1 MKYTRDESIPWLVY
15 KARHLLKKG
24 IQNKLKDYDISS
36 EQWSVL
42 NTVYLRKGCNQ
53 ITLAEIL
60 IKDGATITRILNI
73 LENKK
78 LVKREKSTH
87 DKREYLIYLTDYGLN
102 LYRKVLPIILQ
113 NTNDID
119 SIFNDN
125 ELKQLHYLLNKL
137 VLNLE

>member
-1 MKYTRDESIPWLVY
+1 MKYTRDETTPWLVY
-15 KARHLLKKG
+15 KARHLLKKR

-42 NTVYLRKGCNQ
+42 NTVYLKKGCNQ

-60 IKDGATITRILNI
+60 LKDGATITRILNI

-78 LVKREKSTH
+78 LVRREKSTH
-87 DKREYLIYLTDYGLN
+87 DKREYLIYLTGDGLN
-102 LYRKVLPIILQ
+102 LYNKALPVVLQ
-113 NTNDID
+113 NTKETD
-119 SIFNDN
+119 SIFSDD

>member
-1 MKYTRDESIPWLVY
+1 MKYTHDENTPWLIY
-15 KARHLLKKG
+15 KARHLLKKR
-24 IQNKLKDYDISS
+24 IQNKLKDFDISS

-42 NTVYLRKGCNQ
+42 NTVYLKKGCNQ

-60 IKDGATITRILNI
+60 LKDGATITRILNI
-73 LENKK
+73 LENKN
-78 LVKREKSTH
+78 LVIREKSTH
-87 DKREYLIYLTDYGLN
+87 DKREYLIYLTEYGLN
-102 LYRKVLPIILQ
+102 LYNKTLPVVLQ
-113 NTNDID
+113 NTKETD

>member
-1 MKYTRDESIPWLVY
+1 MKYTRDETTPWLVY

-42 NTVYLRKGCNQ
+42 NTVYLKRGCNQ

-60 IKDGATITRILNI
+60 LKDGATITRILNI

-78 LVKREKSTH
+78 LVRREKSTH
-87 DKREYLIYLTDYGLN
+87 DKREYLIYLTEYGLN
-102 LYRKVLPIILQ
+102 LYNKALPVTLQ
-113 NTNDID
+113 NTKEID
-119 SIFNDN
+119 SIFSDN
-125 ELKQLHYLLNKL
+125 ELIQLHYLLNKL
-137 VLNLE
+137 ILNLE

>member
-1 MKYTRDESIPWLVY
+1 MKYSRDETTPWLVY
-15 KARHLLKKG
+15 KARHLLKKR

-42 NTVYLRKGCNQ
+42 NTVYLKKGCNQ

-60 IKDGATITRILNI
+60 LKDGATITRILNI

-87 DKREYLIYLTDYGLN
+87 DKREYLIYLTEYGIN
-102 LYRKVLPIILQ
+102 LYNKALPVVVK
-113 NTNDID
+113 NTKETD
-119 SIFNDN
+119 SIFSDN
-125 ELKQLHYLLNKL
+125 ELKELHYLLNKL
-137 VLNLE
+137 VLSLE

>member
-1 MKYTRDESIPWLVY
+1 MKYNRDETTPWLVY
-15 KARHLLKKG
+15 KARHLLKKR

-42 NTVYLRKGCNQ
+42 NTVYMKKGCNQ

-60 IKDGATITRILNI
+60 LKDGATITRILNI

-78 LVKREKSTH
+78 LVRREKSTH
-87 DKREYLIYLTDYGLN
+87 DKREYLIYLTKYGLN
-102 LYRKVLPIILQ
+102 LYNKALPVVLQ
-113 NTNDID
+113 NTKETD
-119 SIFNDN
+119 SIFSDD

>member
-1 MKYTRDESIPWLVY
+1 MKYSRDETTPWLVY
-15 KARHLLKKG
+15 KARHLLKKR

-42 NTVYLRKGCNQ
+42 NTVYLKKGCNQ

-60 IKDGATITRILNI
+60 LKDGATITRILNI

-87 DKREYLIYLTDYGLN
+87 DKREYLIYLTEYGIN
-102 LYRKVLPIILQ
+102 LYNKALPVVVK
-113 NTNDID
+113 NTKETD
-119 SIFNDN
+119 SIFSDN
-125 ELKQLHYLLNKL
+125 ELKELHYLLNKL
-137 VLNLE
+137 VSSLE